1 MEEKDICIL
10 VQELQPLYED
20 AVLSDAC
27 KNVVEKHIS
36 ACSCCAAIYE
46 EQEQKEEN
54 ITQIPGTELME
65 EERDEV
71 LQYQKVA
78 KKIRRKKW
86 LGSAGIVAGM
96 LLLFGLYHVFF
107 RCVQFSGGNSM
118 EPTISDGEYCFISK
132 MAYQWSSPGR
142 GALVYYKVENQQSGS
157 GYFDIGRVVALPGD
171 QISYQEG
178 RLYINGE
185 LQEDMGHFTITGENL
200 TVPEEHYYVLGD
212 QIETAYDSRMIGC
225 IAKEQIKGKCI
236 VHFSLPGVN
245 GEKTSAVVEE

>member
-1 MEEKDICIL
+1 MEEKEICIL

-20 AVLSDAC
+20 AILSDAC

-36 ACSCCAAIYE
+36 ACSCCAAIYK
-46 EQEQKEEN
+46 EQEREKEN

-65 EERDEV
+65 EDRDEV

-86 LGSAGIVAGM
+86 LGSVSIVAGM

-142 GALVYYKVENQQSGS
+142 GALVYYKVENQQGGS

-171 QISYQEG
+171 RISYQEG
-178 RLYINGE
+178 MLYINGE
-185 LQEDMGHFTITGENL
+185 VQEDMGYFTITGEDL
-200 TVPEEHYYVLGD
+200 TVPEDHFYVLGD
-212 QIETAYDSRMIGC
+212 QTEIAYDSRRMGC
-225 IAKEQIKGKCI
+225 IAKEQIKGKCV
-236 VHFSLPGVN
+236 VHFALPGVN
-245 GEKTSAVVEE
+245 VTSASVVEE